1 MYLIFKRFLIELLLG
16 ILLAF
21 SIHLTILNLN
31 SLPLFDNSIITSYI
45 VNMLLAFI
53 IFTALYLVR
62 DKFKN
67 EIGFLF
73 MGGSFLKFFIF
84 FLVFLPVFK
93 EDGSI
98 NKLEFASFFVPYT
111 VCLVIETLGVI
122 RLLKN

>member
-1 MYLIFKRFLIELLLG
+1 MNLIFKRFLIELLLG

-45 VNMLLAFI
+45 VNMLLALI